1 MEQTLFVLLQEARHQ
16 LCSSEVTSHCTD
28 SRPTQPRCSFPPFT
42 KRLVPLCQGEHSCGT
57 RSDDVIPGDDIIPDR
72 SAGYKCPKLVRS
84 ASPCES
90 YSAVLTCFHLNI
102 VDGVYKEICSDLS
115 LSKMSESKWWYMHI
129 LGRGAV
135 EMKSEVYAFWSLTF
149 VKTSSQLFIL
159 KVWSHTN
166 MWVTQSC
173 KSSCK
178 SSLWVTGID
187 L

>member
-1 MEQTLFVLLQEARHQ
+1 MFSYRRPDISCAHQKWRHTALTHGPRSLAVLSHLLQSGSF
-16 LCSSEVTSHCTD
+16 LCVKVNTAVEQGQMMWYQAMISSLTGLQDTNAQNWWG
-28 SRPTQPRCSFPPFT
+28 QPQPACLILLF
-42 KRLVPLCQGEHSCGT
+42 
-57 RSDDVIPGDDIIPDR
+57 
-72 SAGYKCPKLVRS
+72 
-84 ASPCES
+84 SP
-90 YSAVLTCFHLNI
+90 VFI
-102 VDGVYKEICSDLS
+102 DGVYKEICSDLS